1 MYGLVLSYSV
11 EFEMMAVNYS
21 TYGADMKTYMDAAS
35 DDHETV
41 VVSRKG
47 EGGNVVIINEDA
59 FNNLI
64 ENAYIRA
71 DYLNYSWLIE
81 SKKQLEEGKVR
92 EVKEV

>member
-1 MYGLVLSYSV
+1 MSVDYSKLKSG
-11 EFEMMAVNYS
+11 MS
-21 TYGADMKTYMDAAS
+21 TYMKAVSEDY
-35 DDHETV
+35 ETV
-41 VVSRKG
+41 IVTRKG
-47 EGGNVVIINEDA
+47 EGRNVVIISEDT

>member
-35 DDHETV
+35 NDHENV

-47 EGGNVVIINEDA
+47 EGRNVVIISEDT

>member
-1 MYGLVLSYSV
+1 MLGDDY
-11 EFEMMAVNYS
+11 
-21 TYGADMKTYMDAAS
+21 KTVIV
-35 DDHETV
+35 TG
-41 VVSRKG
+41 KG
-47 EGGNVVIINEDA
+47 EERNVVIISEDT

-64 ENAYIRA
+64 ENAYLRA